1 MPKTFLSSYF
11 GFNKQQRNGIYV
23 LISLS
28 LLALLIRLSL
38 NYFIQPDAIQL
49 LNLPVEQIKSDSTWH
64 SSPNG
69 LSPNINHFEF
79 NPNTIRIEELL
90 KLGFSKKTADNLI
103 KFREKGFVFR
113 EKRDL
118 LKVYGVD
125 ENLFNRLETFI
136 VIPSAEKVKQPN
148 GFKNHSKSILSQEI
162 KKLDLN
168 TADSSSLITINGIGP
183 NYAKRILKYRS
194 LLGGFYSV
202 EQLKEVYGMTAEN
215 YSTIRSQF
223 YVDSRAIQK
232 VNLNKDDFKKINK
245 HPYISYE
252 VCRSIFDWRRKTT
265 ITALNVQ
272 SILNNDSL
280 YDKLLPYL
288 SFE

>member
-49 LNLPVEQIKSDSTWH
+49 LNLPVEQINHDSPWH
-64 SSPNG
+64 SSATG
-69 LSPNINHFEF
+69 LSQNISHFEF
-79 NPNTIRIEELL
+79 NPNTIRFEELL

-103 KFREKGFVFR
+103 KFREKGFVFH
-113 EKRDL
+113 EKKDL

-125 ENLFNRLETFI
+125 ENLFHQLETFI
-136 VIPSAEKVKQPN
+136 VIPSTQKVKQAN
-148 GFKNHSKSILSQEI
+148 EFINHSKSNLSQEI

-168 TADSSSLITINGIGP
+168 TADSSSLIAIKGIGP

-215 YSTIRSQF
+215 YSSIRNQF
-223 YVDSRAIQK
+223 YADSKAIQK
-232 VNLNKDDFKKINK
+232 LNLNKDDFKKINK

-252 VCRSIFDWRRKTT
+252 LCRSIFDWRRKTT
-265 ITALNVQ
+265 ITVLNVQ

-280 YDKLLPYL
+280 YGKLLPYL